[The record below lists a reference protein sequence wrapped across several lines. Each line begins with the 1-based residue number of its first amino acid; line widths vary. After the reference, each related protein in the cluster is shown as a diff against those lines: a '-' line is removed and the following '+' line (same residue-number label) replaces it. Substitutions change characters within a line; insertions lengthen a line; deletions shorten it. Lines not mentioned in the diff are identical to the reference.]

1 MEENAQGLLK
11 GFVRLSGTPEEIDN
25 KLGPLAGLIGTWKGN
40 SGWNLIAVPSQL
52 HGEPQFTLLIQQ
64 YSEILTFTP
73 ITAPVPNR
81 GGATQQFIT
90 GLLYELTINDMKYP
104 NGILH
109 IENGMWLNMTD
120 IEAQP
125 DGPVVE
131 SIAVNTDLAPFTIAR
146 MSAIPHGDVVIALG
160 NSTTSSAA
168 PVFPVIS
175 AIPNPA
181 GLPPVFGYIDPY
193 TNNQFSKEFN
203 TANVNSTLAALAATQ
218 TITKVT
224 TITVDTAN
232 KGGSI
237 SNIPFVEQHVDPSRF
252 QSTFWIEDV
261 VSDGLSFQQLQY
273 SQQAD
278 LNFIKKF
285 KLPGDILWPHV
296 NVNTLRKI

>member
-1 MEENAQGLLK
+1 MEENPEQLLK
-11 GFVRLSGTPEEIDN
+11 GFIRLGGSPEEIAD
-25 KLGPLAGLIGTWKGN
+25 KLGPLAGLEGTWKGA
-40 SGWNLIAVPSQL
+40 SGWNLIAVPSML
-52 HGEPQFTLLIQQ
+52 NGKPEFTVLIQQ
-64 YSEILTFTP
+64 YSETITFTP

-81 GGATQQFIT
+81 GGLTQQFIT

-120 IEAQP
+120 IQKQP

-131 SIAVNTDLAPFTIAR
+131 SALPGSFAIAR
-146 MSAIPHGDVVIALG
+146 MSSIPHGDVVIALG
-160 NSTTSSAA
+160 NAAVSSGM
-168 PVFPVIS
+168 PVFPVIT

-193 TNNQFSKEFN
+193 TKNEFSEEFHA
-203 TANVNSTLAALAATQ
+203 ANVNGTLAATAAGQ
-218 TITKVT
+218 TITNVT
-224 TITVDTAN
+224 TITVDTQN
-232 KGGSI
+232 SGGSI
-237 SNIPFVEQHVDPSRF
+237 SNIPFVEKHVNPSRF

-261 VSDGLSFQQLQY
+261 TDGDVTFKQLQY

-278 LNFIKKF
+278 LNFIKKHN
-285 KLPGDILWPHV
+285 LPGDILWPHV